1 MKNKFII
8 IIMTIIA
15 FIIILVSFLLVLEG
29 FFMKKSYLEPW
40 NKNYYSQFNDPRTQL
55 IAHGILAANGHNM
68 QNWKFKYDANN
79 NLAFDLYVD
88 NNRLVREVDPK
99 LTQTVISQGTLFE
112 YMIIA
117 GEHLGYKLNFQIFP
131 DGEYSEYPSN
141 DELNSKRVARIVLEK
156 TDQKDN
162 LLYSEMFKP
171 DTSRVAYGQ
180 TPISKENLD
189 SLKSFQKNDS
199 AQNIEFI
206 YVNEGEKYNQLK
218 KVILDGAKVETET
231 ERVMQEG
238 IDIFRK
244 NEREKNKFRYGFSF
258 EGSALTGFNL
268 HKLQVLLT
276 LFPGMNNIDASK
288 KSFIAQTEMA
298 VDKNS
303 GFILLTVNNN
313 SRANQFSVGRVYCDI
328 QLKAHTL
335 GLTVQPLSQP
345 IEEYPEMKE
354 IYDKT
359 HKTLVGENKTIL
371 MLFRI
376 GKPVSEVP
384 KSMRQDVESFIEQ

>member
-1 MKNKFII
+1 MNNKFVK
-8 IIMTIIA
+8 IIMVIIS
-15 FIIILVSFLLVLEG
+15 FITILVLSLLILEG
-29 FFMKKSYLEPW
+29 YFIKKTYLEPW
-40 NKNYYSQFNDPRTQL
+40 NKNYYSQFDDPRTQL

-68 QNWKFKYDANN
+68 QNWKFKYDAEN

-88 NNRLVREVDPK
+88 SNRLVREVDPK

-112 YMIIA
+112 YMVIA
-117 GEHLGYKLNFQIFP
+117 GEQLGYKLNFQIFP

-141 DELNSKRVARIVLEK
+141 DELNSKRVAKIVLEK
-156 TDQKDN
+156 TEKTDN

-171 DTSRVAYGQ
+171 DTSRVAYNQESITKGNIDLLKDFQ
-180 TPISKENLD
+180 END
-189 SLKSFQKNDS
+189 YAK
-199 AQNIEFI
+199 NIEFI

-218 KVILDGAKVETET
+218 NIIRDSVKIESGIS
-231 ERVMQEG
+231 RVMQEG
-238 IDIFRK
+238 VDIFRK
-244 NEREKNKFRYGFSF
+244 NESEKNKFRYGFSF
-258 EGSALTGFNL
+258 EGSALTGFNM

-303 GFILLTVNNN
+303 GFILLSVDKN
-313 SRANQFSVGRVYCDI
+313 SRVNQFNIGRFYSDI
-328 QLKAHTL
+328 QLQAHTM
-335 GLTVQPLSQP
+335 GLAVQPLSQP

-354 IYDKT
+354 TYDKI

-376 GKPVSEVP
+376 GKPVMEVP
-384 KSMRQDVESFIEQ
+384 KSMRQDVKNFTEK